1 MSLEPLTGFPSLS
14 LNVIAASRAMLIP
27 NQGLQFADFWSTSV
41 NFRQKYFYWK
51 LGIKLCMR
59 MMPQKCLHPWRR
71 EAPSVLVSGL
81 HAGLV
86 TMWLHPFR
94 HSGRMLD
101 SELPWLLHQHCSLG
115 WAGMSWFASLVREW

>member
-51 LGIKLCMR
+51 LR
-59 MMPQKCLHPWRR
+59 HQTVH
-71 EAPSVLVSGL
+71 EDDAPKMFASMEERSSFCPGVWAS
-81 HAGLV
+81 
-86 TMWLHPFR
+86 R
-94 HSGRMLD
+94 
-101 SELPWLLHQHCSLG
+101 
-115 WAGMSWFASLVREW
+115 WAGHHVVTSI